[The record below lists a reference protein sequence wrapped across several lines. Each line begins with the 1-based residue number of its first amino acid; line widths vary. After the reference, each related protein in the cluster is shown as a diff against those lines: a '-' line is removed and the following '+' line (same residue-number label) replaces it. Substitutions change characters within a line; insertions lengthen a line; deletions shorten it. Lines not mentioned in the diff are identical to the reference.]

1 VVFEGFSW
9 GWSFKLLCPDNCTDL
24 YSFNHLRTEL
34 APYLSR
40 VSVSVGKGIELYFIY
55 QEGFMLKMNF
65 SLNKTHNPLTISERF
80 LLIRKEFSLTAGR
93 LGEIAG
99 VTGTAIAKIESG
111 ETVNPKA
118 DILSRIS
125 TKLQINLNW
134 LLLGEGDML
143 KLGISSKTSDIH
155 YQPTEGDTVPRDGSG
170 VILFIEEPETHLHP
184 ATQKALLKKHDVTQ
198 PYPADQNNAHAVGLL
213 SDIPIIE
220 LRRVSF
226 KARASFN
233 YAQLQ
238 RYKDSDIFDTVL
250 FRLPPGRTAED
261 YADALVFDIEGDSME
276 PSLRDGQQVIAWPVS
291 DGKWEYLHNTIC
303 VVDYDETVTVKAIFK
318 NELFDRDGLTLHA
331 TGGAGGSFTVAR
343 KDIHSIWEVREFYG
357 VVPVRLLP

>member
-1 VVFEGFSW
+1 MQI
-9 GWSFKLLCPDNCTDL
+9 
-24 YSFNHLRTEL
+24 RTEEQ
-34 APYLSR
+34 LSPISQRINFIIDELENGVQRQFALR
-40 VSVSVGKGIELYFIY
+40 VGARPG
-55 QEGFMLKMNF
+55 Q
-65 SLNKTHNPLTISERF
+65 ISELFGERKSKPSSE
-80 LLIRKEFSLTAGR
+80 LLEK
-93 LGEIAG
+93 
-99 VTGTAIAKIESG
+99 IAKAY
-111 ETVNPKA
+111 PQLRM
-118 DILSRIS
+118 D
-125 TKLQINLNW
+125 W
-134 LLLGEGDML
+134 LLRGDGEMTLSADA
-143 KLGISSKTSDIH
+143 KNHSKISS
-155 YQPTEGDTVPRDGSG
+155 
-170 VILFIEEPETHLHP
+170 
-184 ATQKALLKKHDVTQ
+184 
-198 PYPADQNNAHAVGLL
+198 YPPDQSNAHAVGLL
-213 SDIPIIE
+213 SEIPVIE

-238 RYKDSDIFDTVL
+238 RFKDSDIFDTVL

-291 DGKWEYLHNTIC
+291 EGKWEHLHNTIC
-303 VVDYDETVTVKAIFK
+303 VVDYDETVTVKAILK

>member
-1 VVFEGFSW
+1 MT
-9 GWSFKLLCPDNCTDL
+9 DNQTFAD
-24 YSFNHLRTEL
+24 R
-34 APYLSR
+34 
-40 VSVSVGKGIELYFIY
+40 LYF
-55 QEGFMLKMNF
+55 FR
-65 SLNKTHNPLTISERF
+65 SNKKLTQQQLADAIG
-80 LLIRKEFSLTAGR
+80 LTKSA
-93 LGEIAG
+93 
-99 VTGTAIAKIESG
+99 VSKFESG
-111 ETVNPKA
+111 RSKP
-118 DILSRIS
+118 
-125 TKLQINLNW
+125 
-134 LLLGEGDML
+134 
-143 KLGISSKTSDIH
+143 SSKTLTIISQLFGTSVDYLLSGNAH
-155 YQPTEGDTVPRDGSG
+155 SFDTEKKVDVMYTDPPYAQV
-170 VILFIEEPETHLHP
+170 
-184 ATQKALLKKHDVTQ
+184 QKF
-198 PYPADQNNAHAVGLL
+198 PSYPSDQNNVHARGLL

-238 RYKDSDIFDTVL
+238 RFKDSDIFDTVL

-291 DGKWEYLHNTIC
+291 EGKWEHLHNTIC
-303 VVDYDETVTVKAIFK
+303 VVDYDETVTVKAILK

-357 VVPVRLLP
+357 VVPVRLIP

>member
-1 VVFEGFSW
+1 MNLSL
-9 GWSFKLLCPDNCTDL
+9 KKDNKV
-24 YSFNHLRTEL
+24 
-34 APYLSR
+34 LS
-40 VSVSVGKGIELYFIY
+40 
-55 QEGFMLKMNF
+55 
-65 SLNKTHNPLTISERF
+65 ISERF

-111 ETVNPKA
+111 DTANPKA

-125 TKLQINLNW
+125 TKLHVNLNW

-143 KLGISSKTSDIH
+143 KPGVSSETSSVH
-155 YQPTEGDTVPRDGSG
+155 YDPAKGDRVPVDNGG
-170 VILFIEEPETHLHP
+170 TIILVDEPEMGLHP
-184 ATQKALLKKHDVTQ
+184 QVQKG
-198 PYPADQNNAHAVGLL
+198 YPPGQTNVHAVGLL
-213 SDIPIIE
+213 SEIPVIA

-226 KARASFN
+226 KARASFG

-238 RYKDSDIFDTVL
+238 RFKDNDLFDTVL
-250 FRLPPGRTAED
+250 FRLPPGRTEED
-261 YADALVFDIEGDSME
+261 YKDALVFDIEGDSME

-291 DGKWEYLHNTIC
+291 DSRWEYLHNTIC
-303 VVDYDETVTVKAIFK
+303 VVDYAEDVTVKAILK
-318 NELFDRDGLTLHA
+318 NDLNNTEGLTLHA

-357 VVPVRLLP
+357 VVPVRLVAA